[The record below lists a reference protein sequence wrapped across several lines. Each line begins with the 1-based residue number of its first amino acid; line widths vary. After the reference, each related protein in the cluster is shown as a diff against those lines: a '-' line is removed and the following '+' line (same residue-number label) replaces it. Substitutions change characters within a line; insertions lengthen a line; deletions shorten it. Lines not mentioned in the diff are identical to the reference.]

1 MSVKYPPEII
11 DRVREAT
18 DIVAVISEHVRL
30 KKAGR
35 AMKGLC
41 PFHQEKTPSFHV
53 NPDRQIFKC
62 FGCGAGGDVYRF
74 LMDAEKMTFPEAIQ
88 LLAGKAGITLPR
100 SVWAPA
106 EEQSVFPVLEWA
118 ASFYRTE
125 LAGRTGGAAREYLQK
140 RGLLPET
147 VTRFGLGWAPPGWD
161 GLLKAAERR
170 FSVALLARAGL
181 VIENERGGY
190 YDRFRSR
197 VIVPIRTPLGR
208 TVGFGARTLGPEE
221 PKYVNSSETEVFQKG
236 KILFGLPEAKEALK
250 NAEEAIVVEG
260 YMDTMALSQGGI
272 GNVVASC
279 GTAFTENQAAL
290 LRRYVERAVLL
301 FDGDA
306 AGIRAA
312 WKSAGT
318 FLAAGLTVRIVAL
331 PSGHDPDSFVR
342 EHGPDQLMTTIAEAP
357 GVVGFAQK
365 VLLDRVERREDL
377 IKAFAVLG
385 AVIDDPIR
393 RRLLLQEAAERL
405 RFDEDTL
412 IRETAAQRG
421 EKGPARRT
429 AVAPARASTEAKDP
443 LGRAYMGMLLAAS
456 DPPEDHVIDPAA
468 LREAGLREL
477 YGHWR
482 ELRDGGVPEPRLR
495 LLEDPAFQ
503 DRVSELLAE
512 EDWPAEAMPEIVGRL
527 EERVRMEKGKTLQ
540 EAIREAEARGDPA
553 LARQLLAEHQALK
566 DVG

>member
-1 MSVKYPPEII
+1 MKYPPEII

-18 DIVAVISEHVRL
+18 DIVAVISEHVGL
-30 KKAGR
+30 KRAGR

-74 LMDAEKMTFPEAIQ
+74 LMDAEKMSFPEAIQ
-88 LLAGKAGITLPR
+88 LLAGKVGIPLPR
-100 SVWAPA
+100 PGWAPA
-106 EEQSVFPVLEWA
+106 EEQSVFPALEWA
-118 ASFYRTE
+118 GSFYRTE
-125 LAGRTGGAAREYLQK
+125 LAGRTGGPAREYLES

-147 VTRFGLGWAPPGWD
+147 IARFALGWAPPGWD
-161 GLLKAAERR
+161 SLLKAADRR
-170 FSVALLARAGL
+170 YSPGLLFRAGL
-181 VIENERGGY
+181 VIESERGGH

-208 TVGFGARTLGPEE
+208 IVGFGARTLGPEE

-236 KILFGLPEAKEALK
+236 KILFGLPEAKASFK

-260 YMDTMALSQGGI
+260 YMDAMALSQGGI

-279 GTAFTENQAAL
+279 GTSFTENQAAL

-301 FDGDA
+301 FDGDT

-342 EHGPDQLMTTIAEAP
+342 EHGAPELANRIAEAP
-357 GVVGFAQK
+357 GVVGFAQS

-385 AVIDDPIR
+385 AQIDDPIR
-393 RRLLLQEAAERL
+393 RRLLLQEAGERF
-405 RFDEDTL
+405 RFDEETL
-412 IRETAAQRG
+412 VRETAALRRG
-421 EKGPARRT
+421 SRR
-429 AVAPARASTEAKDP
+429 APVAPPRVQGESKDP
-443 LGRAYMGMLLAAS
+443 LGRAYLGTLLAAVDPS
-456 DPPEDHVIDPAA
+456 DEHVIDATA
-468 LREAGLREL
+468 LRESGLREL
-477 YGHWR
+477 YSKWR
-482 ELRDGGVPEPRLR
+482 ELRDEGAHEPRMR
-495 LLEDPAFQ
+495 LLEDPAYR

-512 EDWPAEAMPEIVGRL
+512 EDWPAEVLPEIVGRL
-527 EERVRMEKGKTLQ
+527 WDRVRKEKGKTLQ

-553 LARQLLAEHQALK
+553 LARRLLAERQALK
-566 DVG
+566 D

>member
-1 MSVKYPPEII
+1 LKYPPEII

-18 DIVAVISEHVRL
+18 DIVTVISEHVRL
-30 KKAGR
+30 KKVGR

-74 LMDAEKMTFPEAIQ
+74 LMDAEKMSFPEAIQ
-88 LLAGKAGITLPR
+88 LLAGKAGIPLPR
-100 SVWAPA
+100 AGWGPS

-118 ASFYRTE
+118 ASFYQAE
-125 LAGRTGGAAREYLQK
+125 LAGRTGGPAREYLVK
-140 RGLLPET
+140 RGFSPET
-147 VTRFGLGWAPPGWD
+147 VTKFGLGWAPPGWD
-161 GLLKAAERR
+161 GLLKAADRR
-170 FSVALLARAGL
+170 FSQALLARAGL
-181 VIENERGGY
+181 IIENERGGF

-208 TVGFGARTLGPEE
+208 TVGFGARTLGSEE

-236 KILFGLPEAKEALK
+236 KLLYGLPEAKEFLK

-260 YMDTMALSQGGI
+260 YMDAMALSQGGI

-342 EHGPDQLMTTIAEAP
+342 EKGADELMTVIAEAP

-385 AVIDDPIR
+385 SVIDDPIR
-393 RRLLLQEAAERL
+393 RRLLLQEAGERF

-412 IRETAAQRG
+412 IRETAVLRG
-421 EKGPARRT
+421 DKVAPRRI
-429 AVAPARASTEAKDP
+429 AVARGSGETKDP
-443 LGRAYMGMLLAAS
+443 LGRAYLGLILAGT
-456 DPPEDHVIDPAA
+456 DPVEEHLIDPAA
-468 LREAGLREL
+468 LRETGLQDVYVR
-477 YGHWR
+477 WR
-482 ELRDGGVPEPRLR
+482 ALRDEGMAEPRSR
-495 LLEDPAFQ
+495 LLEDEAYR

-512 EDWPAEAMPEIVGRL
+512 EDWPAEALAEIVGRL
-527 EERVRMEKGKTLQ
+527 EERVRKEKGKTLQ
-540 EAIREAEARGDPA
+540 EAIRDAEARGESA
-553 LARQLLAEHQALK
+553 LARQLLAERQALK

>member
-1 MSVKYPPEII
+1 VKYPPEII

-74 LMDAEKMTFPEAIQ
+74 LMDAEKMNFPEAIQ
-88 LLAGKAGITLPR
+88 LLAGKVGIPLPR
-100 SVWAPA
+100 AGWAPS
-106 EEQSVFPVLEWA
+106 EEQSVFPALEWA

-125 LAGRTGGAAREYLQK
+125 LAGRTGRPARDYLQK
-140 RGLLPET
+140 RGILPET
-147 VTRFGLGWAPPGWD
+147 VARFGLGWAPPGWD
-161 GLLKAAERR
+161 GLLKAADRR
-170 FSVALLARAGL
+170 FTPALLVRAGL
-181 VIENERGGY
+181 VIESERGGH

-236 KILFGLPEAKEALK
+236 KILFGLPEAKESLK
-250 NAEEAIVVEG
+250 NVEEAIVVEG
-260 YMDTMALSQGGI
+260 YMDAMALSQGGI

-301 FDGDA
+301 FDGDV

-331 PSGHDPDSFVR
+331 PAGHDPDSFVVER
-342 EHGPDQLMTTIAEAP
+342 GAEELSQRIAEAP
-357 GVVGFAQK
+357 GVVGFAQS
-365 VLLDRVERREDL
+365 VLLDKVERREDL

-385 AVIDDPIR
+385 AQIDDPIR
-393 RRLLLQEAAERL
+393 RRLLLQEAGERF
-405 RFDEDTL
+405 RFDEETL
-412 IRETAAQRG
+412 VRETASLRG
-421 EKGPARRT
+421 DKGTARRVPGT
-429 AVAPARASTEAKDP
+429 PPRAPVGAKDP
-443 LGRAYMGMLLAAS
+443 LGRAYLGMLLAAM
-456 DPPEDHVIDPAA
+456 DPPEEHVIEEAA

-477 YGHWR
+477 YSKWL
-482 ELRDGGVPEPRLR
+482 ELREQGAVEPRLR
-495 LLEDPAFQ
+495 LLEDPAYRDQ
-503 DRVSELLAE
+503 VSELLTE
-512 EDWPAEAMPEIVGRL
+512 EDWPVEAMPEIVGRL
-527 EERVRMEKGKTLQ
+527 GERVRKEKGKTLQ

-553 LARQLLAEHQALK
+553 LARRLLAEHQALK

>member
-1 MSVKYPPEII
+1 MKYPPEII
-11 DRVREAT
+11 DRVREST

-62 FGCGAGGDVYRF
+62 FGCGAGGDVFRF

-88 LLAGKAGITLPR
+88 LLAGKTGIPLPR
-100 SVWAPA
+100 LGWAPS

-125 LAGRTGGAAREYLQK
+125 LAGRTGGPAREYLQK

-147 VTRFGLGWAPPGWD
+147 VARFGLGWAPPGWD
-161 GLLKAAERR
+161 GLLKAVDRR
-170 FSVALLARAGL
+170 FTPALLARAGL
-181 VIENERGGY
+181 IIESERGGY

-197 VIVPIRTPLGR
+197 VIVPVRTPLGR

-221 PKYVNSSETEVFQKG
+221 PKYLNSSETEVFQKG
-236 KILFGLPEAKEALK
+236 KILFGLPEAKEFLK
-250 NAEEAIVVEG
+250 NVEEAIVVEG

-301 FDGDA
+301 FDGDP

-342 EHGPDQLMTTIAEAP
+342 EKGADELKSAIAEAP
-357 GVVGFAQK
+357 GVVGFAQN

-385 AVIDDPIR
+385 SVIDDPIR
-393 RRLLLQEAAERL
+393 RRLLLQEAGERF
-405 RFDEDTL
+405 RFDEETL
-412 IRETAAQRG
+412 IRETASLRG
-421 EKGPARRT
+421 EKRQARPATVPR
-429 AVAPARASTEAKDP
+429 PSEGAKDP
-443 LGRAYMGMLLAAS
+443 LGRAYLGMLLAQA
-456 DPPEDHVIDPAA
+456 DPPEEHVIDPSS

-477 YGHWR
+477 YGRWQ
-482 ELRDGGVPEPRLR
+482 ELREEGMPQPQSR
-495 LLEDPAFQ
+495 LLEDPVYRDQ
-503 DRVSELLAE
+503 VSELLAE
-512 EDWPAEAMPEIVGRL
+512 EDWPAEAMQEVVGRL
-527 EERVRMEKGKTLQ
+527 EARVRKEKGKTLQ

>member
-1 MSVKYPPEII
+1 MKYPPEII

-18 DIVAVISEHVRL
+18 DIVTVISEHVRL

-53 NPDRQIFKC
+53 NPGRQIFKC

-74 LMDAEKMTFPEAIQ
+74 LMDAEKMSFPEAIQ
-88 LLAGKAGITLPR
+88 LLAGKAGIPLPKTGWGP
-100 SVWAPA
+100 S

-125 LAGRTGGAAREYLQK
+125 LAGRTGGPAREYLQK
-140 RGLLPET
+140 RGLSAET
-147 VTRFGLGWAPPGWD
+147 VNRFGLGWAPPGWD
-161 GLLKAAERR
+161 GLLKAADRR
-170 FSVALLARAGL
+170 FSPALLARAGL
-181 VIENERGGY
+181 VIENERGGH

-236 KILFGLPEAKEALK
+236 KILYGLPEAKEFFK

-260 YMDTMALSQGGI
+260 YMDAMALSQGGI

-301 FDGDA
+301 FDGDP

-342 EHGPDQLMTTIAEAP
+342 EKGADELLTIITEAP
-357 GVVGFAQK
+357 GVVGFAQQ

-385 AVIDDPIR
+385 SVIDDPIR
-393 RRLLLQEAAERL
+393 RRLLLQEAGERF

-412 IRETAAQRG
+412 MRETAALRG
-421 EKGPARRT
+421 DKVLPRRVQAVRGPG
-429 AVAPARASTEAKDP
+429 EAKDF
-443 LGRAYMGMLLAAS
+443 LGRAYVGLLLVAM
-456 DPPEDHVIDPAA
+456 DPPDEQVIDAEA

-477 YGHWR
+477 YGRWR
-482 ELRDGGVPEPRLR
+482 ELRDEGTAQPRSR
-495 LLEDPAFQ
+495 MLEDAAYRDQ
-503 DRVSELLAE
+503 VSELLAE
-512 EDWPAEAMPEIVGRL
+512 EDWPSEALPEIVGRL
-527 EERVRMEKGKTLQ
+527 EERVRKEKGKTLQ

-553 LARQLLAEHQALK
+553 RARQLLAERQALK

>member
-1 MSVKYPPEII
+1 MKYPPEIV

-30 KKAGR
+30 KKTGR

-88 LLAGKAGITLPR
+88 LLAGKAGVPLPR
-100 SVWAPA
+100 PGWAPA
-106 EEQSVFPVLEWA
+106 EEQSVFPALEWA
-118 ASFYRTE
+118 ASYYRNE
-125 LAGRTGGAAREYLQK
+125 LAGRTGGPAREYLEK
-140 RGLLPET
+140 RGVLPAT

-170 FSVALLARAGL
+170 FSPGLLARAGL
-181 VIENERGGY
+181 VVESERGGY

-208 TVGFGARTLGPEE
+208 TVGFGARTLGGEE

-236 KILFGLPEAKEALK
+236 KILFGLPEAKEFLK
-250 NAEEAIVVEG
+250 NVEEAIVVEG
-260 YMDTMALSQGGI
+260 YMDAMALSQGGI

-301 FDGDA
+301 FDGDV

-312 WKSAGT
+312 WKSSGT

-342 EHGPDQLMTTIAEAP
+342 EQGIAELSNRIAQAP
-357 GVVGFAQK
+357 GVVGFAQN

-385 AVIDDPIR
+385 AQIDDPIR
-393 RRLLLQEAAERL
+393 RRLLLQEAGERF
-405 RFDEDTL
+405 RFDEEIL
-412 IRETAAQRG
+412 VRETAALRG
-421 EKGPARRT
+421 EKGRRMPAPAART
-429 AVAPARASTEAKDP
+429 ATDARDF
-443 LGRAYMGMLLAAS
+443 LGRAYLGMLLASS
-456 DPPEDHVIDPAA
+456 DPPEECLIEGAA
-468 LREAGLREL
+468 LRET
-477 YGHWR
+477 
-482 ELRDGGVPEPRLR
+482 ELRDLYRRWQELREEGAAQPGSR
-495 LLEDPAFQ
+495 LLEDPVYR
-503 DRVSELLAE
+503 DLVSELLAE
-512 EDWPAEAMPEIVGRL
+512 EDWPAEVMPEMVGRL
-527 EERVRMEKGKTLQ
+527 GERVRKEKGRTLQ

-553 LARQLLAEHQALK
+553 LARRLLAERQALK
-566 DVG
+566 DVR